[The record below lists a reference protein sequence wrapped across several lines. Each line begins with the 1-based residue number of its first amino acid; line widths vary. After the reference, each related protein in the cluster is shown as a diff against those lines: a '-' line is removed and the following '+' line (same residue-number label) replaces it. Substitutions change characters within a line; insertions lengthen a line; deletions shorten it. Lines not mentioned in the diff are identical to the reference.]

1 MSSDM
6 PDWLAG
12 LVSAPEDEDEDQL
25 LTAAVAQPQA
35 RVMQPQVAAPSPQ
48 ARLVQP
54 QAVAP
59 SPQATARPT
68 ASVFEEEDLMAGLRS
83 QVAAAEPTPA
93 PAPRRKRS
101 RYVFGLLPAQI
112 FFLSVLMFLD
122 VAVIGLL
129 FLVMLGR
136 IVLPL

>member
-12 LVSAPEDEDEDQL
+12 LVSAPEDEDEDQPM
-25 LTAAVAQPQA
+25 TATVAQPQG
-35 RVMQPQVAAPSPQ
+35 RV
-48 ARLVQP
+48 VQP

-59 SPQATARPT
+59 SPQATVRPT
-68 ASVFEEEDLMAGLRS
+68 ASVFEEEDLMVGLRS
-83 QVAAAEPTPA
+83 QVAAEEPA
-93 PAPRRKRS
+93 PARAIRRRRS

-136 IVLPL
+136 IVLPF

>member
-1 MSSDM
+1 MSSEM

-25 LTAAVAQPQA
+25 LTAAVAQPRT
-35 RVMQPQVAAPSPQ
+35 RVVQPQVAAPP
-48 ARLVQP
+48 
-54 QAVAP
+54 
-59 SPQATARPT
+59 PQATARPA
-68 ASVFEEEDLMAGLRS
+68 ASVPEEEDLMAGLRS
-83 QVAAAEPTPA
+83 QVAAEEPA
-93 PAPRRKRS
+93 PAKAIKRKRS

-136 IVLPL
+136 IVLPF

>member
-12 LVSAPEDEDEDQL
+12 LVSAPENEDEDQL
-25 LTAAVAQPQA
+25 LTAAVAQPRTRA
-35 RVMQPQVAAPSPQ
+35 VQPQVAAPPPQ
-48 ARLVQP
+48 TT
-54 QAVAP
+54 AP
-59 SPQATARPT
+59 SAARVPE
-68 ASVFEEEDLMAGLRS
+68 VEDLMAGLRS
-83 QVAAAEPTPA
+83 QVTGEEPVLAKTV
-93 PAPRRKRS
+93 RRKRP
-101 RYVFGLLPAQI
+101 RYVFGMLPQQI

-136 IVLPL
+136 IVLPF

>member
-1 MSSDM
+1 MSSEM

-12 LVSAPEDEDEDQL
+12 LVSAPEDEDEDQPL
-25 LTAAVAQPQA
+25 IAAVAPPQA
-35 RVMQPQVAAPSPQ
+35 RAVQPQVAAP
-48 ARLVQP
+48 QP
-54 QAVAP
+54 QT
-59 SPQATARPT
+59 TARPT

-83 QVAAAEPTPA
+83 QVAEEEPA
-93 PAPRRKRS
+93 PAPSTRRKRSRS
-101 RYVFGLLPAQI
+101 RYVFGLLPQQI

-136 IVLPL
+136 IVLPF

>member
-12 LVSAPEDEDEDQL
+12 LVSAPEDEDEDQP

-35 RVMQPQVAAPSPQ
+35 RV
-48 ARLVQP
+48 VQP
-54 QAVAP
+54 QAAASP
-59 SPQATARPT
+59 PQATVRST

-83 QVAAAEPTPA
+83 QVATAEPTPA
-93 PAPRRKRS
+93 PATRRKRS

-136 IVLPL
+136 IVLPI

>member
-12 LVSAPEDEDEDQL
+12 LVSAPEDEDEDQP
-25 LTAAVAQPQA
+25 LTAAVAPPQARAAQPQVATPQPQA
-35 RVMQPQVAAPSPQ
+35 RTVQPQVTPPSSQ
-48 ARLVQP
+48 T
-54 QAVAP
+54 
-59 SPQATARPT
+59 TARPT

-93 PAPRRKRS
+93 PATRRRRS
-101 RYVFGLLPAQI
+101 RYVFGLLPSQI

-136 IVLPL
+136 IVLPI